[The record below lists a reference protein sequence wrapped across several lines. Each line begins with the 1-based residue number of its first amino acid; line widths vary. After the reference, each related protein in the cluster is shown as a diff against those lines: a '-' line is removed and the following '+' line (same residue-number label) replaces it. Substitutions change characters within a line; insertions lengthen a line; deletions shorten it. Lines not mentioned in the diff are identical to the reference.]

1 MWTTGD
7 PVGQP
12 VYVDDVWT
20 TVIRTGEPLH
30 RKDPVGGTGEP
41 LHRKDPVPVGGS
53 FPPVGRFSQW
63 QGQKDTEVTERR
75 VLDSITQPNEHTV
88 S

>member
-30 RKDPVGGTGEP
+30 RKDPVDGIGEP

-53 FPPVGRFSQW
+53 FPPVGRFSQ
-63 QGQKDTEVTERR
+63 
-75 VLDSITQPNEHTV
+75 
-88 S
+88 